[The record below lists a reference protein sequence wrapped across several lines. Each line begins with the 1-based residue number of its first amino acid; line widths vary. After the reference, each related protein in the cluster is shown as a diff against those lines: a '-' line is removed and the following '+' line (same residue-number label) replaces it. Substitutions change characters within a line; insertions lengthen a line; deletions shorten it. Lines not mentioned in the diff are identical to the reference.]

1 MAPSMIHWN
10 TLYETA
16 PTEMNKHIIINGT
29 DGGESVH
36 NLRQPVNGNEWI
48 RQRKRDTRE
57 EAKSFK
63 LKNSLDGL
71 EWLCADTQKKAIR
84 QKGREIISCIDLIYF
99 TSFDQL
105 YVLSIKFFARSFH
118 FNSFRLYIAVYLLFS
133 FYSTISMCAHF
144 LLATKLNSCHSISGL
159 LVEGGFQS

>member
-1 MAPSMIHWN
+1 MAPLMIHWN
-10 TLYETA
+10 TLYKTA

-36 NLRQPVNGNEWI
+36 NLRQRVNGNEWI

-118 FNSFRLYIAVYLLFS
+118 FISFHFVCVSQSIS
-133 FYSTISMCAHF
+133 FF
-144 LLATKLNSCHSISGL
+144 HSIQLYLCVPISFWQL
-159 LVEGGFQS
+159 N